1 MFERVRN
8 CTHIAIS
15 QHERGP
21 IDDQSNTYIV
31 LHLNSFLVTGIL
43 SMKYPLKKEDNSIYN
58 NIFSDL
64 QMVKFEI
71 NKVYLD
77 IIFDIL
83 IAVQYMIQRIT

>member
-1 MFERVRN
+1 SKFFSCNRYPFNE
-8 CTHIAIS
+8 IS
-15 QHERGP
+15 
-21 IDDQSNTYIV
+21 
-31 LHLNSFLVTGIL
+31 F
-43 SMKYPLKKEDNSIYN
+43 KKEDNSIYN

-71 NKVYLD
+71 NKVYVD